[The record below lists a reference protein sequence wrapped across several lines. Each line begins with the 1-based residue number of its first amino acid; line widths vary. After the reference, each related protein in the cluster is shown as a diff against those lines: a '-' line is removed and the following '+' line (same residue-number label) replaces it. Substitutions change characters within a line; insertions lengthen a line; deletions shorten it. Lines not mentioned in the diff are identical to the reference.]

1 MQKNLYFRTFYKRQN
16 KMKMSILNL
25 FLELSSYP
33 RLVLE
38 VFLRKNMGERYFSVA
53 AAATVA
59 VILALIPVMGDL
71 ISDMF
76 PRDLRGL
83 RGGYGKQESHFWA
96 HYTTWYLFLAAFVYY
111 SYQRY
116 KEIERNPSVFDF
128 GRFSLSAGDIHQ
140 GFFNLRLFGVIPN
153 ARTIETVYEPMA
165 AFLLGL
171 FLTMIGQ
178 NVGWLLMLCG
188 VIYALSYSAAYSAG
202 DNFVMDQIDELIMN
216 QEMENAFIGGSDSAQ
231 TRGVRFY
238 ARKPS
243 HEDLRREVADSFFE
257 RTQDEIATVI

>member
-16 KMKMSILNL
+16 KVKMFILNL

-38 VFLRKNMGERYFSVA
+38 VFFRKNMGERYFSVA

-59 VILALIPVMGDL
+59 VILALIPVIGDVFTAML
-71 ISDMF
+71 
-76 PRDLRGL
+76 PRALRGMT
-83 RGGYGKQESHFWA
+83 GGYGKQESHFWA

-116 KEIERNPSVFDF
+116 KEVKRNPSVFDF
-128 GRFSLSAGDIHQ
+128 GRFSLTPGDIYP
-140 GFFNLRLFGVIPN
+140 GFYDLRLFGVMPN
-153 ARTIETVYEPMA
+153 TRAIETVYEPMA
-165 AFLLGL
+165 AFLAGL

-178 NVGWLLMLCG
+178 NVGGLLMLCG
-188 VIYALSYSAAYSAG
+188 VIYALSYSAAYHKG
-202 DNFVMDQIDELIMN
+202 DHFVMDTIDERIMN
-216 QEMENAFIGGSDSAQ
+216 EEMENAFVGGTEA
-231 TRGVRFY
+231 RGVRFY

-243 HEDLRREVADSFFE
+243 HEELRRKVAEGFFE
-257 RTQDEIATVI
+257 RIPDEIATVV